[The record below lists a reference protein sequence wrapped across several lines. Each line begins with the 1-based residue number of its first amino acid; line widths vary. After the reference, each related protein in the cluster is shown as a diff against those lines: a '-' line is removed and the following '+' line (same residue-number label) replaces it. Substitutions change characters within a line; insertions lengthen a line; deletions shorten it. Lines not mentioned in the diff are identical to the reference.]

1 MDEAKIYSQL
11 TEIFHDLFADETIV
25 LRPETTAEEVAGWDS
40 IKHIS
45 LIVAVE
51 DAFGIKVKSSEMD
64 RLTNVGDLVRFVKE
78 KAR

>member
-1 MDEAKIYSQL
+1 MDEAIYPKL
-11 TEIFHDLFADETIV
+11 TEIFHDLFGDDTIA
-25 LRPETTAEEVAGWDS
+25 LRPETTAIDIAGWDS

-64 RLTNVGDLVRFVKE
+64 RMTNVGDLAELIRE
-78 KAR
+78 KIG